1 MSLLILSF
9 IAGVLTVLAPCTLP
23 LLPIIIGGSLRE
35 GGAQGKWKP
44 VVITVSLA
52 LSLVLFTLLLK
63 ASTFFIDVPQNFWQF
78 FSGILV
84 TVIGLIT
91 VFPTIWETVSLKL
104 RLSQKSNQA
113 LAQSAQK
120 KNYLGDILIGAS
132 LGPVFASCSPTY
144 FLILATV
151 LPESFGTGL
160 VYLMVYAFGLSLILF
175 LVAFLGQKFVKKIQW
190 AADPKGWFKRGLGIL
205 FILVGV
211 LIMTG
216 MDKKLQTYILDK
228 GFFDVTQIEGK
239 LLETLEQ

>member
-44 VVITVSLA
+44 VIITVSLA
-52 LSLVLFTLLLK
+52 LSLVIFTLLLK
-63 ASTFFIDVPQNFWQF
+63 ASTLFIDVPQMFWQF

-84 TVIGLIT
+84 AVIGLIT
-91 VFPTIWETVSLKL
+91 LFPEIWEKISLKL
-104 RLSQKSNQA
+104 NLSRKSNQA
-113 LAQSAQK
+113 LAQSAK
-120 KNYLGDILIGAS
+120 KKTYLGDILIGAS

-151 LPESFGTGL
+151 LPESFATGL
-160 VYLMVYAFGLSLILF
+160 LYLIVYAIGLSLILF
-175 LVAFLGQKFVKKIQW
+175 LVAFLGQKFVQKIQW

-205 FILVGV
+205 FLLVGIF
-211 LIMTG
+211 IMTG
-216 MDKKLQTYILDK
+216 ADKKLQTYILEK
-228 GFFDVTQIEGK
+228 GFLDVTRIEGRF
-239 LLETLEQ
+239 LETLGQ